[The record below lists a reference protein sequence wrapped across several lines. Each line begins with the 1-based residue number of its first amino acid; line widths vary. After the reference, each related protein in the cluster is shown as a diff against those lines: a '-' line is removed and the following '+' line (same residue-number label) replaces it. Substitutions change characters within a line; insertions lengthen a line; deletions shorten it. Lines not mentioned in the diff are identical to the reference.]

1 MGEITSQKGHFLT
14 EDQKKVK
21 GEMMRK
27 MLLAFFEPLGEHK
40 ELFKDPETG
49 PQAII
54 DLILSVLVML
64 NRDLLVHTFTTM
76 KIEHD
81 GSKIMRQL
89 FETIRQE
96 VTKKLKVGKYQ

>member
-1 MGEITSQKGHFLT
+1 MGEITNERGHYLN

-21 GEMMRK
+21 AEMMKK
-27 MLLAFFEPLGEHK
+27 MLLAFFETLGENQK
-40 ELFKDPETG
+40 AFQD
-49 PQAII
+49 PQAIF
-54 DLILSVLVML
+54 DLIFSVLVMF
-64 NRDLLVHTFTTM
+64 NRDILAHVLTTL